1 MNDFNNLLDLIDEV
15 QDMVERQVQGM
26 RRVSATELGLDLRC
40 GRAYVD
46 DNMEYIVVDSGNARS
61 YNYYGGFEYIDDED
75 KRTLGDY
82 VVYLNSS
89 DRVRDALECLME
101 KDGLCDSEAVD
112 A

>member
-26 RRVSATELGLDLRC
+26 RRVSASELGLDMRC

-82 VVYLNSS
+82 VVYLNTS

>member
-26 RRVSATELGLDLRC
+26 RRVSASELGLDMRC

-46 DNMEYIVVDSGNARS
+46 DNMEYIVVDAGNARS

-82 VVYLNSS
+82 VIYLNTSE
-89 DRVRDALECLME
+89 RVSDALENLME
-101 KDGLCDSEAVD
+101 KDGLCERED
-112 A
+112 AE

>member
-1 MNDFNNLLDLIDEV
+1 MQDFTNILDLADEV
-15 QDMVERQVQGM
+15 QDLVERHVQGM
-26 RRVSATELGLDLRC
+26 RRVSAVELGLDIRC

-46 DNMEYIVVDSGNARS
+46 EDMQAIVVDSGNARS

-82 VVYLNSS
+82 VIYLDSS
-89 DRVRDALECLME
+89 ERVREALECLME
-101 KDGLCDSEAVD
+101 AEGLCDRELD

>member
-1 MNDFNNLLDLIDEV
+1 MQDFTNILDLADEV
-15 QDMVERQVQGM
+15 QDMVERHVAGM
-26 RRVSATELGLDLRC
+26 RRVSAVDLGLDIRC

-46 DNMEYIVVDSGNARS
+46 EDCIVVDAGNARS

-75 KRTLGDY
+75 KRMLGDY
-82 VVYLNSS
+82 VIYLNTN

-101 KDGLCDSEAVD
+101 KDGLCDSEVD

>member
-15 QDMVERQVQGM
+15 QDMVERQVAGM
-26 RRVSATELGLDLRC
+26 RRVSATELGLDQRC

-82 VVYLNSS
+82 VIYLNTSE
-89 DRVRDALECLME
+89 RVSDALENLME
-101 KDGLCDSEAVD
+101 KDGLCERED
-112 A
+112 AE

>member
-1 MNDFNNLLDLIDEV
+1 MRDFNSVLDLADEV
-15 QDMVERQVQGM
+15 QDLVERHVQGM
-26 RRVSATELGLDLRC
+26 RRVSAVELGLDIRC

-46 DNMEYIVVDSGNARS
+46 EDMQAIVVDSGNARS

-82 VVYLNSS
+82 VIYLDSS

-101 KDGLCDSEAVD
+101 REDLCESED
-112 A
+112 